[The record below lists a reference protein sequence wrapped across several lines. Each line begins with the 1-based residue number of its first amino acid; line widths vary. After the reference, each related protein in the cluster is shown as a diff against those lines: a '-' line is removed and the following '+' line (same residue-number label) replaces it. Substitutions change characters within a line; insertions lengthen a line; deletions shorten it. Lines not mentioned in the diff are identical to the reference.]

1 MTESPYQVYLYVGAT
16 PPESP
21 SGVTVRDITP
31 ADPTPESVLEALT
44 VSGLSAADLRTRVLL
59 IIDPGYRDK
68 AVLMYA
74 ALSGFAGRRIDFTD
88 LTEVV
93 DARSVH
99 ARAVEAPD
107 LGKPDE
113 LPEFVQVGAIHPEHP
128 AGCLT
133 ELDEVN
139 EESVTLVRY
148 ARHARLVLGDRTAKE
163 SLLLLLAMAGLR
175 VRNGG
180 DRMPL
185 LADNTE
191 PFHPDVANE
200 DDGQDDAP
208 VSVQAG
214 VDLDALRRAA
224 SEIRRNRRTDDR
236 GVIVE
241 RIPENARQARLISAA
256 AVPAEVVLERL
267 GSYRNEETGFW
278 RCPRPERHKNGDA
291 NPSTRVSDGL
301 VRCFRCDLEAADVLR
316 LVADCQGVSPDEAAD
331 WLLTPQP

>member
-16 PPESP
+16 PPEP
-21 SGVTVRDITP
+21 PAGVTVRDITP
-31 ADPTPESVLEALT
+31 ADPTPESTLEALT

-59 IIDPGYRDK
+59 IVDPSYRDK

-113 LPEFVQVGAIHPEHP
+113 LPEFVQVGAIHLEHP
-128 AGCLT
+128 AGCLM
-133 ELDEVN
+133 ELDEVT
-139 EESVTLVRY
+139 EENATLVRY
-148 ARHARLVLGDRTAKE
+148 ARHARLVLGDRSVKQ

-185 LADNTE
+185 LADNAE
-191 PFHPDVANE
+191 PFQPTVTDG
-200 DDGQDDAP
+200 DDEEALVV
-208 VSVQAG
+208 VSGG

-224 SEIRRNRRTDDR
+224 SEIRRSRRTDDR

-241 RIPENARQARLISAA
+241 RVPETVRQARLSSAA

-331 WLLTPQP
+331 WLLAPQA